1 MPVTK
6 SSARHML
13 GMLTVLMAIVAAA
26 GTMTSAAQQP
36 VKDGWVTM
44 KIHSMFIPE
53 DALEG
58 SNVDVDTDHGV
69 VTLSGTVA
77 SEAGRA
83 RALAVAKST
92 DGVKSVVDKLRI
104 GPAER
109 ELDDVA
115 RSAGHATSNAAKEVA
130 KDTSSVAKEAASE
143 TKAATKTAGRK
154 VTDGWVKSK
163 IFAQYLTEDALDD
176 SDIDID
182 VANGVVTLNGTVKTA
197 AGKARAVAIAKA
209 HRPRERRQGQP
220 QSGLGPTR
228 SSNLEPEARG
238 SMITQRASPLV
249 RAPTGSRSGPGSC
262 T

>member
-36 VKDGWVTM
+36 IKDGWITM

-53 DALEG
+53 DALDG
-58 SNVDVDTDHGV
+58 SHVDVDTEKGV

-83 RALAVAKST
+83 RALSVAKGT

-115 RSAGHATSNAAKEVA
+115 HSAGHATASAAKEAGQATSNAAKEVA
-130 KDTSSVAKEAASE
+130 KDTSSVTKEAASE

-154 VTDGWVKSK
+154 ITDGWVKSK

-197 AGKARAVAIAKA
+197 AGKSRAVAIAKA
-209 HRPRERRQGQP
+209 TDRV
-220 QSGLGPTR
+220 SAVKD
-228 SSNLEPEARG
+228 NLRVG
-238 SMITQRASPLV
+238 
-249 RAPTGSRSGPGSC
+249 
-262 T
+262 

>member
-13 GMLTVLMAIVAAA
+13 VMLTVLMAIVAAA

-53 DALEG
+53 NALDG
-58 SNVDVDTDHGV
+58 SNVDVDTDSGV

-83 RALAVAKST
+83 RALAIAKST
-92 DGVKSVVDKLRI
+92 DGVKSVVDKLRVA
-104 GPAER
+104 PAER
-109 ELDDVA
+109 ELDDLA

-130 KDTSSVAKEAASE
+130 KDTSNVAKEAASE
-143 TKAATKTAGRK
+143 TKAATKTASRK

-163 IFAQYLTEDALDD
+163 IFAEYLTEDALDD

-209 HRPRERRQGQP
+209 TDRV
-220 QSGLGPTR
+220 SGVKD
-228 SSNLEPEARG
+228 NLRVG
-238 SMITQRASPLV
+238 
-249 RAPTGSRSGPGSC
+249 
-262 T
+262 

>member
-13 GMLTVLMAIVAAA
+13 GMLTLLMAIVAAA

-36 VKDGWVTM
+36 IKDGWITM
-44 KIHSMFIPE
+44 KIHSLFIPE
-53 DALEG
+53 NALEG
-58 SNVDVDTDHGV
+58 SNVDVDTDSGV

-109 ELDDVA
+109 ELDDIA
-115 RSAGHATSNAAKEVA
+115 HSAGHATSNAAKEVA
-130 KDTSSVAKEAASE
+130 KETKEVAKGTSNVAKEVGSE

-163 IFAQYLTEDALDD
+163 IFAQYLTEDTLDD

-197 AGKARAVAIAKA
+197 AGKARAVAIAKGTD
-209 HRPRERRQGQP
+209 RV
-220 QSGLGPTR
+220 SGVKD
-228 SSNLEPEARG
+228 NLKVG
-238 SMITQRASPLV
+238 
-249 RAPTGSRSGPGSC
+249 
-262 T
+262 